1 MKFPA
6 SVRVLSIVL
15 GVLVLGLVVGCGV
28 RASSDKKTGAKS
40 TATVTVTCGN
50 THTIYVF
57 PDGISEV
64 TTNPPAQPASA
75 GDDHA
80 QTAVCVGDTITWQA
94 ATPPSSGTPPKV
106 ASFHISFDESPCEAS
121 GFPPV
126 VYPSSSGKF
135 TCNQVY
141 GKGNPNLMYVHKY
154 ELIIDV
160 TVTKADGSTK
170 VIQRYLDPIV
180 IVSGTG
186 PGTT

>member
-15 GVLVLGLVVGCGV
+15 GVLVLGLVLGCGT
-28 RASSDKKTGAKS
+28 RASSDKHAPKNVRG
-40 TATVTVTCGN
+40 TALAPCGLPPVQ
-50 THTIYVF
+50 HTIYVF
-57 PDGISEV
+57 PDGISSDS
-64 TTNPPAQPASA
+64 TATSA
-75 GDDHA
+75 GDDHV
-80 QTAVCVGDTITWQA
+80 QTLVCVGDSIVWQA
-94 ATPPSSGTPPKV
+94 ASPTGSGKPPVVTG
-106 ASFHISFDESPCEAS
+106 FHISFDESPCEAS
-121 GFPPV
+121 GFPPAI
-126 VYPSSSGKF
+126 YPSTSGKY

-141 GKGNPNLMYVHKY
+141 GKGNPNLIYAHKY

-170 VIQRYLDPIV
+170 VIERYLDPIV